1 MKLYPLSF
9 TEIEDDFP
17 SHVEIPDLFFPF
29 AQADITECSTYA
41 VVCRLKPSPTYTITS
56 KGGSFS
62 HPDYPGVKVTI
73 PENAV
78 ASNAEFPLE
87 LKVGLMTF
95 TTHVVVVVVFSRNWL
110 ICSEKQQIDFCLTH
124 SLLEIVPKNAF

>member
-95 TTHVVVVVVFSRNWL
+95 TTYVVVVVFFFPNWL

-124 SLLEIVPKNAF
+124 SLLEILPKNAF